1 MIPSISLQL
10 ETRVVRVRARHRR
23 LYGDKWVD
31 LEASKRMEKIK
42 NILKKI

>member
-10 ETRVVRVRARHRR
+10 ETRVVRARHRR